1 MDERHGTCQ
10 HTRRAQQRYQVGA
23 WWEQGRVADVDYQG
37 PQLVE
42 AQFSKLVGLHRIE
55 PIPAAGRGGVILE
68 TGANDDQHIQ
78 VDPFDIGKRH
88 ATHGHV
94 LQLVLLKRVSGIEG
108 GKFYERP
115 VAMIGL
121 WQ

>member
-10 HTRRAQQRYQVGA
+10 HSRRAQQRHQVGA
-23 WWEQGRVADVDYQG
+23 WREQGRVADVDYQG

-42 AQFSKLVGLHRIE
+42 AQFSSWLASIE
-55 PIPAAGRGGVILE
+55 PVPAAGRGGVILE

-94 LQLVLLKRVSGIEG
+94 LQLVLLKRVHQASKVES
-108 GKFYERP
+108 FVSDPSR
-115 VAMIGL
+115 
-121 WQ
+121 